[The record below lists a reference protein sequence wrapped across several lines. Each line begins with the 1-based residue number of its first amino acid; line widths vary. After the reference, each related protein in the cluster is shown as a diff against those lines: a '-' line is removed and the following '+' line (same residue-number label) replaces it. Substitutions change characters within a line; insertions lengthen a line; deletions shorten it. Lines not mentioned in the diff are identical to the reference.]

1 MVTASGARAVA
12 RCLELSR
19 APYSDSSDRL
29 FRGWLTPAYRATI
42 ERVGGWMEAA
52 GMTVRFDA
60 AINLIGR
67 YEGERPDAP
76 ALVIGSHLD
85 SVSDGGAYD
94 GPLGVM
100 LGIECV
106 AALQEA
112 GRRLPFAIEVIGFG
126 DEEGSRFPAAMLGS
140 GAVSG
145 TLSPGAADIV
155 DGQGISVD
163 AALREFGSRA
173 DTLATAAR
181 APGSMIAY
189 LEAHIE
195 QGPVLEAEG
204 LALGTVTGIAAQLR
218 LEATVTGVAG
228 HAGTVT
234 MPLRRDALAAAARM
248 VAAIEDIARV
258 DESEL
263 VATVGRMTVAPG
275 AANVIAGEV
284 RFSVDIRAGTG
295 DRRDRA
301 AAAINE
307 AMHAIAR
314 DRDVALAVATIHDLP
329 PALCDPRLMN
339 LLDAAILSTGQ
350 SARRLLS
357 GAGHDAMAMA
367 ALGPIAMLFVRCAGG
382 ISHHPAEHVDPVD
395 ADAAVTAMGRFI
407 ALLGEEYRGA

>member
-1 MVTASGARAVA
+1 MVTASGARAAA

-19 APYSDSSDRL
+19 APYSDSPDRL

-42 ERVGGWMEAA
+42 ERVGAWMEEA
-52 GMTVRFDA
+52 GMTVRRDA

-67 YEGERPDAP
+67 YEAERPDAP

-85 SVSDGGAYD
+85 SVRDAGAYD

-106 AALQEA
+106 AALHAE

-140 GAVSG
+140 RAVAG
-145 TLSPGAADIV
+145 TLPPGAADMA
-155 DGQGISVD
+155 DAQGIGVD

-173 DTLATAAR
+173 EALTTVAR
-181 APGSMIAY
+181 APGTMLAY

-204 LALGTVTGIAAQLR
+204 LALGNVTGIAAQLR
-218 LEATVTGVAG
+218 LEGTVTGVAG

-248 VAAIEDIARV
+248 VAAIEDIARA
-258 DESEL
+258 DQSEL
-263 VATVGRMTVAPG
+263 VATVGRMAVAPG

-284 RFSVDIRAGTG
+284 RFTVDIRAGTTE
-295 DRRDRA
+295 RRDRA
-301 AAAINE
+301 AAAVGE
-307 AMHAIAR
+307 AMQAIAR
-314 DRDVALAVATIHDLP
+314 ERDVALTVATIHDLP
-329 PALCDPRLMN
+329 PTPCDPRLMD
-339 LLDAAILSTGQ
+339 LLDAAIRATGQ
-350 SARRLLS
+350 PARRLMS

-367 ALGPIAMLFVRCAGG
+367 ALGPVAMLFLRCAGG
-382 ISHHPAEHVDPVD
+382 ISHHPAEHVDPAD
-395 ADAAVTAMGRFI
+395 ADAALAAMRGFI
-407 ALLGEEYRGA
+407 DLLGDNHRDA